1 MRHGDARM
9 LALTIIDRARRQ
21 ELPEFPLS
29 ERKETGF
36 IGYGPPP
43 YPSYEWDR
51 DRLVIAGQQ
60 FSVRELC
67 AALDRLEQM
76 ARQASAQLE
85 LFPEAA

>member
-1 MRHGDARM
+1 M

-29 ERKETGF
+29 ERKEAGF

-43 YPSYEWDR
+43 YPRYEWDH
-51 DRLVIAGQQ
+51 DRFVVAGHA
-60 FSVRELC
+60 FSVRELL
-67 AALDRLEQM
+67 ASIERLEAM
-76 ARQASAQLE
+76 VERASAQLE